1 MLKVKL
7 VVLGK
12 LKEKYWADAAKEYIK
27 RLSGY
32 CKIEVCE
39 IKDLPVPENPSI
51 GEIDTLLSKE
61 AEEII
66 RQTDSVRNVVS
77 LCIEGK
83 SIASEELSSM
93 LADAEMNG
101 GSIAFVIGSSHGLH
115 ESIKRLSGSRI
126 SFSKM
131 TFPHQL
137 ARIMLLEQI
146 YRGFK
151 IKKGENYHK

>member
-39 IKDLPVPENPSI
+39 IKDLPVPENPSES
-51 GEIDTLLSKE
+51 EIETVLLKE
-61 AEEII
+61 SEEITKQI
-66 RQTDSVRNVVS
+66 GSIRNVVS

-83 SIASEELSSM
+83 SISSEELSSM

>member
-83 SIASEELSSM
+83 SISSEELSSM

-115 ESIKRLSGSRI
+115 ESIKRADEKL

>member
-1 MLKVKL
+1 MLRVKL
-7 VVLGK
+7 IVLGK
-12 LKEKYWADAAKEYIK
+12 LKEKYWADAANEYIK

-39 IKDLPVPENPSI
+39 IKDLPVPENP
-51 GEIDTLLSKE
+51 GESEIETVLLKE
-61 AEEII
+61 SEEITKQI
-66 RQTDSVRNVVS
+66 GSIKNVVS

-83 SIASEELSSM
+83 IISSEELSEM
-93 LADAEMNG
+93 LGAAEMNG
-101 GSIAFVIGSSHGLH
+101 GSIAFIIGSSHGLH
-115 ESIKRLSGSRI
+115 DKIKNMSEKRI

-131 TFPHQL
+131 TFPHQM
-137 ARIMLLEQI
+137 ARIMLLEQL

>member
-1 MLKVKL
+1 MLRVKL

-32 CKIEVCE
+32 CRIEVCE
-39 IKDLPVPENPSI
+39 IKDSAVPENPSL
-51 GEIDTLLSKE
+51 GEIDAVLSKE

-66 RQTDSVRNVVS
+66 RQIGSIRNVVS

-83 SIASEELSSM
+83 SISSEELSEM
-93 LADAEMNG
+93 LGTAEMNG

-115 ESIKRLSGSRI
+115 ESVKKLSCSRI
-126 SFSKM
+126 SFSRM

>member
-7 VVLGK
+7 IVLGK

-39 IKDLPVPENPSI
+39 IRDLPVPENPCE
-51 GEIDTLLSKE
+51 GEIESILSKE
-61 AEEII
+61 ADEII
-66 RQTDSVRNVVS
+66 RQLGTVRNVIS

-83 SIASEELSSM
+83 NISSEELSE
-93 LADAEMNG
+93 LLGNAEMNG
-101 GSIAFVIGSSHGLH
+101 GSIAFIIGSSHGLH
-115 ESIKRLSGSRI
+115 EKVKRLSTGRI

>member
-83 SIASEELSSM
+83 SISSEELSSM

-115 ESIKRLSGSRI
+115 ESIKRLSGSCI

>member
-39 IKDLPVPENPSI
+39 IKDLPVPENP
-51 GEIDTLLSKE
+51 GESEIETVLLKE
-61 AEEII
+61 SEEITKQI
-66 RQTDSVRNVVS
+66 GSIRNVVS

-83 SIASEELSSM
+83 SISSEELSSM

>member
-32 CKIEVCE
+32 CRIEVCE

-51 GEIDTLLSKE
+51 GEIDTVLSKE

-66 RQTDSVRNVVS
+66 RQIGSIRNVIS

-83 SIASEELSSM
+83 SISSEELSSM

-115 ESIKRLSGSRI
+115 ESVKKLSGSRI